1 MLSAASLALFAI
13 YLLLPAI
20 TLGAMFRVRLA
31 RRRFILGGWI
41 SGIALAAV
49 ILTIYSIGIGGR
61 LPVSQALT
69 AIYFGVALMLFLKLV
84 DALLTRSLGKLLLGR
99 WPSRCQFLAIAGLR
113 LFLFGGFALPWVMA
127 AVMVYRPR
135 IVIDEP
141 PVALQ
146 IDADRVTFP
155 ASDGGR
161 VAAWYVPGAA
171 TSDTTALLCHGLG
184 GNTAGFF
191 RMIDALHE
199 AGIGVL
205 AIDFRAHG
213 ESSGQLC
220 SFGYREKNDVLGAVA
235 WLKGEHPTGSQRV
248 VGVGA
253 SLGGAALLAAAAA
266 DPRID
271 GVAVL
276 STYASLPDE
285 LNDVT
290 RRNFVPP
297 FGWLVRYFGLP
308 LASLHVGVDLHDI
321 RPIDDVRKL
330 WPRPVLIV
338 HGTDDEIIPFVQGQ
352 RIFDAAPIGRSS
364 FWVQHGSHN
373 GILDDRNVIDRVV
386 GFIRSA
392 KASPLV

>member
-13 YLLLPAI
+13 YLLLPPV
-20 TLGAMFRVRLA
+20 TLGVMFRGNLR

-41 SGIALAAV
+41 SGIMLAAAV
-49 ILTIYSIGIGGR
+49 LAIYSIGIGGR
-61 LPVSQALT
+61 LPVSQALV
-69 AIYFGVALMLFLKLV
+69 AIYFGVALMMFLKLV
-84 DALLTRSLGKLLLGR
+84 DALLTRSLSKMLLGR
-99 WPSRCQFLAIAGLR
+99 WPARWRFFAIAGLR
-113 LFLFGGFALPWVMA
+113 LVLFGGFALPWVMA

-135 IVIDEP
+135 IVVDEP
-141 PVALQ
+141 PVTLQ
-146 IDADRVTFP
+146 TNAERVTFP

-161 VAAWYVPGAA
+161 VAAWYVAPADP
-171 TSDTTALLCHGLG
+171 SETTALLCHGLG

-220 SFGYREKNDVLGAVA
+220 SFGYREKYDVLGAIA
-235 WLKGEHPTGSQRV
+235 WLKGQHPKASQRI

-276 STYASLPDE
+276 STYSSLPDE
-285 LNDVT
+285 LNDVSH
-290 RRNFVPP
+290 RNFIPP
-297 FGWLVRYFGLP
+297 FSWLVRCFGLP
-308 LASLHVGVDLHDI
+308 LASLHVGVNLSEV
-321 RPIDDVRKL
+321 RPMDDVRKL

-338 HGTDDEIIPFVQGQ
+338 HGTDDEIIPFAQGQ

-386 GFIRSA
+386 DFIRSA
-392 KASPLV
+392 KPSPLV